1 MTTGGIRRM
10 NPQSPWSAA
19 PVSRAGKPVR
29 LVSKTMAFRT
39 GAGLLIFL
47 CSTLSPAFSQAPPTA
62 AGAGRG
68 GGGLFAKD
76 PALPS
81 NLFAAKGAIAR
92 SKLRHEWVDIPMGRQ
107 RLHTWIVYPAGDGKA
122 PVVLVMHYDAGL
134 DDLQR
139 ALADQIATEGFIA
152 VAPDLLSGMG
162 PKGGNYDS
170 FPFPDNALRAVAKIP
185 PAEAMKRYKAAYDYA
200 LQLPRSNGAAASLGQ
215 GVGGTDSFRFATET
229 PNLSAAVVIY
239 GTPPTESAMANIK
252 APVLGIYG
260 GDDST
265 VVAAV
270 EPTMRAMEKLGKSY
284 EPHIYPGATHFF
296 MSYVVEG
303 QNGPAVAASW
313 PVIMDFLKQ
322 HTNLTSPP
330 RNEVAK

>member
-1 MTTGGIRRM
+1 
-10 NPQSPWSAA
+10 
-19 PVSRAGKPVR
+19 
-29 LVSKTMAFRT
+29 MAFRT
-39 GAGLLIFL
+39 GAGLLHFPL
-47 CSTLSPAFSQAPPTA
+47 QHSLSCLRRGAAVTA

-92 SKLRHEWVDIPMGRQ
+92 SKLRHEWVDIPMRAPGP
-107 RLHTWIVYPAGDGKA
+107 LHTWIVYPAGDGKA
-122 PVVLVMHYDAGL
+122 PVVLVMRYDAGL

-284 EPHIYPGATHFF
+284 EPHIYPGA
-296 MSYVVEG
+296 
-303 QNGPAVAASW
+303 AASSC
-313 PVIMDFLKQ
+313 
-322 HTNLTSPP
+322 HTL
-330 RNEVAK
+330 